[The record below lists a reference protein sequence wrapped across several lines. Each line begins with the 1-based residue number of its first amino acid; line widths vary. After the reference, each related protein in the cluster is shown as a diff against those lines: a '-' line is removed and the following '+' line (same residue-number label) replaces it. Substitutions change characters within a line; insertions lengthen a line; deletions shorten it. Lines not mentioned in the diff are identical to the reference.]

1 MITAVDTVRITTMKL
16 NLLTTSLLAA
26 AMFTLAHNATAAA
39 GLIIR
44 VTADPGGANQ
54 TITTF
59 TDGDANDQDST
70 AGNIFLSSFA
80 VFAGPQ
86 QTFDINSLSVSTV
99 STLQPVDFDV
109 LLDLASIQAATLR
122 LEVTVTDMD
131 PTEFAA
137 GGQYYADIGGAAGIF
152 VPGMT
157 MSYSS
162 GYDTTNQ
169 PFSLA
174 SSVPTFNYTGPS
186 QLFNYSATVPVSALS
201 SPFSLS
207 ARYDFTST
215 GFGQDLGFNSFNEM
229 SVPVPEPGA
238 FIAVGFCVAAVVC
251 RKRICR
257 AAGNQAS

>member
-1 MITAVDTVRITTMKL
+1 MKL

-137 GGQYYADIGGAAGIF
+137 GGQY
-152 VPGMT
+152 
-157 MSYSS
+157 
-162 GYDTTNQ
+162 
-169 PFSLA
+169 
-174 SSVPTFNYTGPS
+174 
-186 QLFNYSATVPVSALS
+186 
-201 SPFSLS
+201 
-207 ARYDFTST
+207 
-215 GFGQDLGFNSFNEM
+215 
-229 SVPVPEPGA
+229 
-238 FIAVGFCVAAVVC
+238 
-251 RKRICR
+251 
-257 AAGNQAS
+257 